1 MGADIVIA
9 TPGRLLSHIKLGTVD
24 LSKVSFFVLDEADRM
39 LDMGFYDDIMQVHK
53 QLPPYCQ
60 TIMFSATMP
69 PKIRTLAKTI
79 LKDPEEVK
87 IAISRPPE
95 SIMQTAYLLRS
106 TKAQDSTR
114 SLHSKPPSTSNYLLL
129 F

>member
-60 TIMFSATMP
+60 IQVGILRVQRIELCLFPCRDGAALILKNEVALPMTTRVPPTRLAMPCATM
-69 PKIRTLAKTI
+69 
-79 LKDPEEVK
+79 
-87 IAISRPPE
+87 
-95 SIMQTAYLLRS
+95 Y
-106 TKAQDSTR
+106 
-114 SLHSKPPSTSNYLLL
+114 STSECISS
-129 F
+129 

>member
-53 QLPPYCQ
+53 PAAPLLPDDHVLCYH
-60 TIMFSATMP
+60 A
-69 PKIRTLAKTI
+69 A
-79 LKDPEEVK
+79 
-87 IAISRPPE
+87 
-95 SIMQTAYLLRS
+95 
-106 TKAQDSTR
+106 
-114 SLHSKPPSTSNYLLL
+114 
-129 F
+129 